1 MLMKKIL
8 SSLIAA
14 VMLFGAVACAPTEY
28 AVTDEDMT
36 DAVSQGTD
44 DTSAQEPQTEE
55 IGVESIKPQ
64 DEKYIKWF
72 GRTDIL
78 KDGSVGFDYTA
89 SGFEVKFRGSKLD
102 LTVDST
108 NYDNDS
114 FRAYV
119 TVIVDG
125 EDYKTAKAYALDSKD
140 KLIKIELDEGV
151 HTVKVLK
158 RSEALRSRAFL
169 RALDT
174 DGVFL
179 LPDARR
185 ERYIEFY
192 GDSIT
197 CGYGNMT
204 NDTNEPFTT
213 AKENGLGTYAFM
225 TAEALGAEASVMSR
239 SGIAV
244 NNNVNLDSLRL
255 PDLVGRRSFTDSAA
269 YNSPRI
275 PDAVVIYGGV
285 NDLNYIRAATDTAE
299 KNKRH
304 EEFVN
309 KYVAMLN
316 ELLSKYP
323 GVTVFCCS
331 NMYNEGG
338 YMGVL
343 IKQAINKVGSD
354 KVIYVTLPAKLESDG
369 VGSQGHPT
377 YASHQKAAATLTD
390 TIKTKLGW

>member
-1 MLMKKIL
+1 MKVFLSIL
-8 SSLIAA
+8 LALLT
-14 VMLFGAVACAPTEY
+14 VFF
-28 AVTDEDMT
+28 
-36 DAVSQGTD
+36 AVSCTSGD
-44 DTSAQEPQTEE
+44 KAVLPPDTSDSIAESISETVENE
-55 IGVESIKPQ
+55 LDTMEVGVENITPC
-64 DEKYIKWF
+64 DTTYIKWF

-89 SGFEVKFRGSKLD
+89 SGFEVKFRGSRLA
-102 LTVDST
+102 LTIDST
-108 NYDNDS
+108 EYDNDS

-125 EDYKTAKAYALDSKD
+125 EDYGSASVYALDKKD
-140 KLIKIELDEGV
+140 KQIELELAEGE

-179 LPDARR
+179 KPDARR

-204 NDTNEPFTT
+204 NDTNIPFTT
-213 AKENGLGTYAFM
+213 EKENGLSTYAFI
-225 TAEALGAEASVMSR
+225 TAENLGAEASVISR

-244 NNNVNLDSLRL
+244 NKNVALDKLDL
-255 PDLVGRRSFTDSAA
+255 PSLVGRRSFTDSGE
-269 YNSPRI
+269 YKSDRI

-285 NDLNYIRAATDTAE
+285 NDLTYIRTATDTAE

-304 EEFVN
+304 DEFVA
-309 KYVAMLN
+309 KYVTMLRDI
-316 ELLSKYP
+316 LSRYP
-323 GVTVFCCS
+323 GVTVFCCT
-331 NMYNEGG
+331 NMYSEGG

-343 IKQAINKVGSD
+343 IKQAIKEVASD
-354 KVIYVTLPAKLESDG
+354 KVVYVSLPAKADSDG

-377 YASHQKAAATLTD
+377 NKTHAKAAAVLTD
-390 TIKTKLGW
+390 AIKEKLAW